1 MQKLEKKSG
10 ERWGSRLN
18 KWAYIANW
26 VFEVFSE
33 DVRCVGAGSVGVV
46 EEEGIKAKKTAK
58 SGSLSTV

>member
-1 MQKLEKKSG
+1 MQKFEKKSG
-10 ERWGSRLN
+10 ERCGSRLN

-26 VFEVFSE
+26 VFEVFPE